1 MQMTQSWDRSKR
13 SQMSGPNITKRIN
26 IGLHIWVQKLPEQ
39 VLQLERCDF
48 ISRTMKIN
56 VSILAE
62 SNPM

>member
-1 MQMTQSWDRSKR
+1 
-13 SQMSGPNITKRIN
+13 MSGPNITKRIN

-48 ISRTMKIN
+48 ISRTMKTN